1 MMDQIQDG
9 TLGVVLDPG
18 ALPARELTSFLS
30 RMPEQPLL
38 GLLAVEVS
46 KGSQAL
52 ARTPTKLA

>member
-1 MMDQIQDG
+1 MDQIQDG

-18 ALPARELTSFLS
+18 ALPAGKLTSFLS
-30 RMPEQPLL
+30 RMPEL
-38 GLLAVEVS
+38 GRLAMEVS